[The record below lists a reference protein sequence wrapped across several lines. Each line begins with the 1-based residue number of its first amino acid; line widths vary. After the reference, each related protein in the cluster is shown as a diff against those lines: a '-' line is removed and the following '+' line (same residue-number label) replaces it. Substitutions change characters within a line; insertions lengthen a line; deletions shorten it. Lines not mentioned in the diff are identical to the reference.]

1 MERQKPTTQ
10 IKHNDD
16 FSTALV
22 EATAS
27 YFSGKKNVFEEKI
40 PSLEKKGNEDNFAHK
55 DPKQNAGYADPAVV
69 LNTNLKTGKGIKQSH
84 GATIKYTNVVAKEE
98 VEKKEKEKDEGGKH
112 KEYKH
117 APDKEEKGEKKTE
130 KEVKEAFNI
139 YVEGVHYVFE
149 KMDGK
154 DDNGF
159 TSCWKGYKKK
169 GTKMKGDKEVN
180 DCVKAG
186 YEPIGE
192 LMLDE
197 SAPPGAKYE
206 RMVKHIKKGYSK
218 DGELTKK
225 EKGIAYATAWKAKNE
240 AWEGSKED
248 KDEDKKLAK
257 KNKMSLKTWEK
268 SDADKKHDMKKEDYD
283 VETAEELWSIV
294 GEALAELG
302 EMDGAKFKVIGE
314 KLDPV
319 GKEDDDVNNDGKKDN
334 QDKYLLARRNKIN
347 KILST
352 QKKMKEEAELRK
364 EIEEE
369 KK

>member
-1 MERQKPTTQ
+1 MERQKTTTQ

-16 FSTALV
+16 FSKALV

-27 YFSGKKNVFEEKI
+27 YFSGKKIVSEEQI
-40 PSLEKKGNEDNFAHK
+40 PSLQKKGNEDNFTRK
-55 DPKQNAGYADPAVV
+55 DPKENAGAADPAVD
-69 LNTNLKTGKGIKQSH
+69 LRTGAGVKQSH
-84 GATIKYTNVVAKEE
+84 GATIKYTNVVAKEGYGE
-98 VEKKEKEKDEGGKH
+98 TEE
-112 KEYKH
+112 
-117 APDKEEKGEKKTE
+117 KEEKGEKKHKEGKEEE
-130 KEVKEAFNI
+130 KKEKMKEAFNL

-159 TSCWKGYKKK
+159 TSCWKGYKKQ
-169 GTKMKGDKEVN
+169 GTKMKGGKEVN
-180 DCVKAG
+180 NCVKAG

-197 SAPPGAKYE
+197 KAPLGAKYE

-240 AWEGSKED
+240 EVELSE
-248 KDEDKKLAK
+248 
-257 KNKMSLKTWEK
+257 KM
-268 SDADKKHDMKKEDYD
+268 
-283 VETAEELWSIV
+283 
-294 GEALAELG
+294 
-302 EMDGAKFKVIGE
+302 
-314 KLDPV
+314 DPV
-319 GKEDDDVNNDGKKDN
+319 GKEDGDVNNDGKKDK
-334 QDKYLLARRNKIN
+334 QDKYLTARRAKIS
-347 KILST
+347 KILS
-352 QKKMKEEAELRK
+352 KHNKMKEEAELRR